1 MKKQN
6 GFTLVELVIVI
17 AVLGILAGLAIPYF
31 MEARE
36 EAAKKECLAN
46 RTQILRMFH
55 AQQAQGYSGDLTAFW
70 RRLLKKKTTKINILP
85 LFPNVRITEHTV
97 SLVILWS
104 ALLKSIMKM
113 ILF

>member
-1 MKKQN
+1 MKRQT

-46 RTQILRMFH
+46 RTQILRIFH
-55 AQQAQGYSGDLTAFW
+55 AQQAVGYKDDLVAF
-70 RRLLKKKTTKINILP
+70 
-85 LFPNVRITEHTV
+85 
-97 SLVILWS
+97 
-104 ALLKSIMKM
+104 
-113 ILF
+113 

>member
-1 MKKQN
+1 MKRQT

-46 RTQILRMFH
+46 RTQIMRMFY
-55 AQQAQGYSGDLTAFW
+55 AQQASNYNGTLVGFLAEVVKEPNILILSLNVPIMALTASVM
-70 RRLLKKKTTKINILP
+70 KK
-85 LFPNVRITEHTV
+85 
-97 SLVILWS
+97 
-104 ALLKSIMKM
+104 
-113 ILF
+113 

>member
-1 MKKQN
+1 MKRQT

-46 RTQILRMFH
+46 RTQSMRMFH
-55 AQQAQGYSGDLTAFW
+55 A
-70 RRLLKKKTTKINILP
+70 
-85 LFPNVRITEHTV
+85 
-97 SLVILWS
+97 
-104 ALLKSIMKM
+104 
-113 ILF
+113 

>member
-1 MKKQN
+1 MKRQT

-46 RTQILRMFH
+46 RTQIMRMFH
-55 AQQAQGYSGDLTAFW
+55 AQRAVGYNGELAPFLVAQKSM
-70 RRLLKKKTTKINILP
+70 KKNLVFYNSHFEYTFKI
-85 LFPNVRITEHTV
+85 
-97 SLVILWS
+97 
-104 ALLKSIMKM
+104 A
-113 ILF
+113 

>member
-1 MKKQN
+1 MKRQT

-46 RTQILRMFH
+46 GTLRLGMLN
-55 AQQAQGYSGDLTAFW
+55 AMRADGNNG
-70 RRLLKKKTTKINILP
+70 
-85 LFPNVRITEHTV
+85 TV
-97 SLVILWS
+97 VVFLQKL
-104 ALLKSIMKM
+104 
-113 ILF
+113 

>member
-1 MKKQN
+1 MKRQT

-46 RTQILRMFH
+46 RTQIMRIPRSAGVELQRDT
-55 AQQAQGYSGDLTAFW
+55 GGISGRSCKRT
-70 RRLLKKKTTKINILP
+70 
-85 LFPNVRITEHTV
+85 
-97 SLVILWS
+97 
-104 ALLKSIMKM
+104 
-113 ILF
+113 

>member
-1 MKKQN
+1 MKRQT

-46 RTQILRMFH
+46 RTDH
-55 AQQAQGYSGDLTAFW
+55 ADVPRSAGVELQRDTGGISGRSCKRT
-70 RRLLKKKTTKINILP
+70 
-85 LFPNVRITEHTV
+85 
-97 SLVILWS
+97 
-104 ALLKSIMKM
+104 
-113 ILF
+113 

>member
-1 MKKQN
+1 MKRQT

-46 RTQILRMFH
+46 RTQIMRMFPRS
-55 AQQAQGYSGDLTAFW
+55 AGVELQRDTGGISGRSCKRT
-70 RRLLKKKTTKINILP
+70 
-85 LFPNVRITEHTV
+85 
-97 SLVILWS
+97 
-104 ALLKSIMKM
+104 
-113 ILF
+113 

>member
-1 MKKQN
+1 MKRQT

-46 RTQILRMFH
+46 RTQIMRMFH
-55 AQQAQGYSGDLTAFW
+55 AQ
-70 RRLLKKKTTKINILP
+70 
-85 LFPNVRITEHTV
+85 
-97 SLVILWS
+97 
-104 ALLKSIMKM
+104 
-113 ILF
+113 

>member
-1 MKKQN
+1 MKRQT

-46 RTQILRMFH
+46 RTQIMRMFY
-55 AQQAQGYSGDLTAFW
+55 AQ
-70 RRLLKKKTTKINILP
+70 
-85 LFPNVRITEHTV
+85 
-97 SLVILWS
+97 
-104 ALLKSIMKM
+104 
-113 ILF
+113 

>member
-1 MKKQN
+1 MKRQT

-46 RTQILRMFH
+46 RTQIMRMFH
-55 AQQAQGYSGDLTAFW
+55 AL
-70 RRLLKKKTTKINILP
+70 
-85 LFPNVRITEHTV
+85 
-97 SLVILWS
+97 SLIH
-104 ALLKSIMKM
+104 I
-113 ILF
+113 

>member
-1 MKKQN
+1 MKRQT

-46 RTQILRMFH
+46 RTQIMRSTLSTPRTTTGH
-55 AQQAQGYSGDLTAFW
+55 WWDFW
-70 RRLLKKKTTKINILP
+70 QKL
-85 LFPNVRITEHTV
+85 
-97 SLVILWS
+97 
-104 ALLKSIMKM
+104 
-113 ILF
+113 

>member
-46 RTQILRMFH
+46 ADFKDVPCS
-55 AQQAQGYSGDLTAFW
+55 AGE
-70 RRLLKKKTTKINILP
+70 
-85 LFPNVRITEHTV
+85 RIQR
-97 SLVILWS
+97 
-104 ALLKSIMKM
+104 
-113 ILF
+113 

>member
-1 MKKQN
+1 MKRQT

-46 RTQILRMFH
+46 RTQIMRSSTLSRRRTTTGH
-55 AQQAQGYSGDLTAFW
+55 WWDFW
-70 RRLLKKKTTKINILP
+70 QKL
-85 LFPNVRITEHTV
+85 
-97 SLVILWS
+97 
-104 ALLKSIMKM
+104 
-113 ILF
+113 